1 MKIAI
6 VGSGLYGATVAA
18 LLKYRHEVT
27 VFEKRNHIGGNVYT
41 TYTPQHGHIS
51 EYGAHIFHT
60 NSDMVWNF
68 ITGFG
73 AFNSYQHYVLGKL
86 PSGDLIDLPFTLSTF
101 HKLLGIA
108 SPAELD
114 RYLASLPQMPGDDLE
129 SHCISMVGVTVYEAI
144 VKNYTEKQ
152 WGRSCSKLPRSI
164 IQRLPVR
171 LTHDRTYF
179 RNAKYQGMPIR
190 GYTAIIEKMLS
201 GTSLVAEDVDSKVME
216 QLQTQYDHVF
226 FSGQVDRL
234 FDYKWGTL
242 PYRGLRFDHQ
252 VVAHSHHQG
261 APVINDL
268 TSINPWTRTIEHAM
282 FYQDTARQGNSS
294 IITREY
300 PTDWKPGAEPY
311 YPIRDDESTKM
322 HRNYMD
328 AAVGMLP
335 KVTIGGR
342 LGAYQYYDMDQVIA
356 MAMKDA
362 RGFA

>member
-6 VGSGLYGATVAA
+6 VGSGLYGATIAA

-27 VFEKRNHIGGNVYT
+27 VFEKRGHTGGNVYT
-41 TYTPQHGHIS
+41 TYTPQHGYIS

-60 NSDMVWNF
+60 NSDLVWNF
-68 ITGFG
+68 INGFG
-73 AFNSYQHYVLGKL
+73 SFNSYQHYVLGKL

-101 HKLLGIA
+101 HKLLGIQT
-108 SPAELD
+108 PAQLEQ
-114 RYLASLPQMPGDDLE
+114 YLASLPHMHGDDLA
-129 SHCISMVGVTVYEAI
+129 SHCISMVGVTAYEAI

-152 WGRSCSKLPRSI
+152 WGRPCNKLPKSI
-164 IQRLPVR
+164 IQRLPIR

-179 RNAKYQGMPIR
+179 HNAKYQGMPVR
-190 GYTAIIEKMLS
+190 GYTSIIEKMLS
-201 GTSLVAEDVDSKVME
+201 ATSLVNEDVDYKVME
-216 QLQTQYDHVF
+216 QLQNQYDHVF
-226 FSGQVDRL
+226 FSGQIDRL

-242 PYRGLRFDHQ
+242 PYRGLRFEHQ
-252 VVAHSHHQG
+252 EVPSQHYQG

-268 TSINPWTRTIEHAM
+268 TQINPWTRTIEHSM
-282 FYQDTARQGNSS
+282 FYPGVNRASNSS

-300 PTDWKPGAEPY
+300 PADWKPGDEPY
-311 YPIRDDESTKM
+311 YPIRDDASTKM
-322 HRNYMD
+322 HHNYLD
-328 AAVGMLP
+328 AASSTFP